1 MPPYGGFIGTKQA
14 KVHKKWQK
22 IQEMLQKFNSFKF
35 GGGVDRRQKA
45 GKPLLHSN

>member
-1 MPPYGGFIGTKQA
+1 MEQNKPA

-22 IQEMLQKFNSFKF
+22 IQEILQKFNSFKW
-35 GGGVDRRQKA
+35 GGVDRRQKA